1 MAVAIG
7 NRQYPSWE
15 DTGSRPSGKGS
26 MAIWFYA
33 VSRRVIVLE
42 KINVWGRLVL
52 VVMAA
57 TLGTETVGA
66 SKPVV
71 PASFDERQTLSE
83 PGNGMGFAS
92 SPFEPLSEPQQNQR
106 WVF

>member
-1 MAVAIG
+1 
-7 NRQYPSWE
+7 
-15 DTGSRPSGKGS
+15 

-33 VSRRVIVLE
+33 VSRCVTVLD
-42 KINVWGRLVL
+42 KVNVWGRLAL

-66 SKPVV
+66 SKPIA
-71 PASFDERQTLSE
+71 PLPFDKRQTLSE
-83 PGNGMGFAS
+83 PGDSMGFAS
-92 SPFEPLSEPQQNQR
+92 SPFQQLSEPQQSQR

>member
-1 MAVAIG
+1 
-7 NRQYPSWE
+7 
-15 DTGSRPSGKGS
+15 

-33 VSRRVIVLE
+33 VSRRVSVLE
-42 KINVWGRLVL
+42 KVNVCGRMVL

-66 SKPVV
+66 SKPVA
-71 PASFDERQTLSE
+71 PIPFEERQTLSE
-83 PGNGMGFAS
+83 SGDGMGFAS
-92 SPFEPLSEPQQNQR
+92 SPMQQLSEHQQTQR